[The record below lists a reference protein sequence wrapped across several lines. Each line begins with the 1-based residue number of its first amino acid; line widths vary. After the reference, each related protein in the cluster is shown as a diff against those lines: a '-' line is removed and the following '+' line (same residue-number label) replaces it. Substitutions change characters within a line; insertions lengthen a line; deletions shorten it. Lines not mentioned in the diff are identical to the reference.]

1 MTEIAARYAYK
12 LDGDSYYPARSS
24 LFGIRLDQR
33 LTRRF
38 DVAAETRRLEVEG
51 IGGASAT
58 GFAVEGGYRLGNEM
72 RVAAGYNFA
81 GSPDPNL
88 VAAPTRKG
96 VYGTVTSVIDNIF
109 GWGKSSY

>member
-1 MTEIAARYAYK
+1 
-12 LDGDSYYPARSS
+12 
-24 LFGIRLDQR
+24 
-33 LTRRF
+33 
-38 DVAAETRRLEVEG
+38 
-51 IGGASAT
+51 
-58 GFAVEGGYRLGNEM
+58 M

-109 GWGKSSY
+109 GWGKDSL